1 MDAIIL
7 FSHGSV
13 LCGAAE
19 TLLSLAR
26 RMEARGDAQ
35 IVEVGFLNYSQPTFA
50 QAFEKCV
57 ERGATRVLVAP
68 YFLVAGYF
76 VKVSLPPVI
85 EPMRAKYPEVEVVV
99 AEAMKTHELLAQAI
113 TSCAA
118 RAFEPSKWRDLW
130 DNAPQFCRPHPQCP
144 LFDTA
149 KCPLHPG
156 DKPVPGA
163 DMGESPHFVGDGPT
177 DPAALLVMVHG
188 SPRPESNDAM
198 FAVVEQV
205 RARAVYPLVSV
216 GFMECNAPSIPDAI
230 DGLIEAGARSV
241 VAVPYFLH
249 TGNHVADDLPSALE
263 EAQLKYPDVKFS
275 MGDYL
280 GHDAV
285 IADVLMARVRE
296 AVAREAVART

>member
-13 LCGAAE
+13 LCGAGE
-19 TLLSLAR
+19 TLFALAA
-26 RMEARGDAQ
+26 RMEARGDAP
-35 IVEVGFLNYSQPTFA
+35 IIEVGFLNYSQPTFA

-57 ERGATRVLVAP
+57 ERGATRIYSRAL
-68 YFLVAGYF
+68 FFGRGLF
-76 VKVSLPPVI
+76 RQSQSLPPVI
-85 EPMRAKYPEVEVVV
+85 EPMREKYPAIEVVV
-99 AEAMKTHELLAQAI
+99 ADAMKTHSLLADGI
-113 TSCAA
+113 LNCAE
-118 RAFEPSKWRDLW
+118 RAFEPHKWRDSW
-130 DNAPQFCRPHPQCP
+130 DNAPQFCRPHPKCP
-144 LFDTA
+144 LYDTP

-163 DMGESPHFVGDGPT
+163 DLDEAPIYSGGGAT

-188 SPRPESNDAM
+188 SPKPESNNAM

-205 RARAVYPLVSV
+205 RQRQVFPLVSV
-216 GFMECNAPSIPDAI
+216 GFMECNEPSIPDAI
-230 DGLIEAGARSV
+230 DELIERGARSV

-263 EAQLKYPDVKFS
+263 AAQLKYPDVKFS

-280 GHDAV
+280 GHDEI

-296 AVAREAVART
+296 VR

>member
-13 LCGAAE
+13 LCGAGE
-19 TLLSLAR
+19 TLFALAR
-26 RMEARGDAQ
+26 RMEARGDAP

-50 QAFEKCV
+50 DAFETCV
-57 ERGATRVLVAP
+57 ARGATRILIAP

-85 EPMRAKYPEVEVVV
+85 EPMRAKYPAIAV
-99 AEAMKTHELLAQAI
+99 AVADAMKTHSLLANAI
-113 TSCAA
+113 INCAG
-118 RAFEPSKWRDLW
+118 RAFEPHKWRDLW
-130 DNAPQFCRPHPQCP
+130 DNAPQFCRPHPRCP
-144 LFDTA
+144 LYDTP

-163 DMGESPHFVGDGPT
+163 DLEDAPIYSSHGAT

-188 SPRPESNDAM
+188 SPRPESNNAM

-205 RARAVYPLVSV
+205 REREVFPLVNV
-216 GFMECNAPSIPDAI
+216 GFMECNEPSIPDAI
-230 DGLIEAGARSV
+230 DELVGQGAKSV

-249 TGNHVADDLPSALE
+249 TGNHVADDLPTALE
-263 EAQLKYPDVKFS
+263 VAQRKYPNVKFS

-280 GHDAV
+280 GHDEV
-285 IADVLMARVRE
+285 IADVLMDRVRE
-296 AVAREAVART
+296 VA

>member
-13 LCGAAE
+13 LCGAGE
-19 TLLSLAR
+19 TLFALAA
-26 RMEARGDAQ
+26 RMETRGDAP
-35 IVEVGFLNYSQPTFA
+35 IVEVGFLNYSEPTFA

-57 ERGATRVLVAP
+57 LRGATRVLIAP

-85 EPMRAKYPEVEVVV
+85 EPMRAQYPGIEVVV
-99 AEAMKTHELLAQAI
+99 ADAMKTHALLAEGI
-113 TSCAA
+113 IHCAS
-118 RAFEPSKWRDLW
+118 RSFEPNKWRDLW
-130 DNAPQFCRPHPQCP
+130 DNAPQFCRPHPRCP
-144 LFDTA
+144 LYDTP

-156 DKPVPGA
+156 DKAVPGA
-163 DMGESPHFVGDGPT
+163 ESDEPPHYLGDGET
-177 DPAALLVMVHG
+177 NPAALLVMVHG
-188 SPRPESNDAM
+188 SPRPQSNNAM

-205 RARAVYPLVSV
+205 RERETFPFVGV
-216 GFMECNAPSIPDAI
+216 GFMECNEPSIPDAI
-230 DGLIEAGARSV
+230 DELVEQGARSV

-263 EAQLKYPDVKFS
+263 AAQRKYPDVKFS

-285 IADVLMARVRE
+285 IADVLMDRVRE
-296 AVAREAVART
+296 VR

>member
-1 MDAIIL
+1 MDAILL

-13 LCGAAE
+13 LCGAGE
-19 TLLSLAR
+19 TLFALAA
-26 RMEARGDAQ
+26 RMEARGDAP
-35 IVEVGFLNYSQPTFA
+35 IVEVGFLNYSEPTFA

-57 ERGATRVLVAP
+57 ERGATRVLIAP

-85 EPMRAKYPEVEVVV
+85 EPMRAKYPNIEVVV
-99 AEAMKTHELLAQAI
+99 ADAMKTHSLLADGI
-113 TSCAA
+113 LNCAA
-118 RAFEPSKWRDLW
+118 RAFEPHKWRDLW
-130 DNAPQFCRPHPQCP
+130 DNAPQFCRANPRCP
-144 LFDTA
+144 LYDTP

-156 DKPVPGA
+156 DKLVPGA
-163 DMGESPHFVGDGPT
+163 EENEPPHPSSHGAL

-188 SPRPESNDAM
+188 SPRPSSNNAM

-205 RARAVYPLVSV
+205 RERAVFPLVSV
-216 GFMECNAPSIPDAI
+216 GFMECNEPSIAGAI
-230 DGLIEAGARSV
+230 DELIEQGARSV

-263 EAQLKYPDVKFS
+263 EAQRKYPDVKFS

-285 IADVLMARVRE
+285 IADVLMDRVRE
-296 AVAREAVART
+296 VR

>member
-13 LCGAAE
+13 LCGAGE
-19 TLLSLAR
+19 TLFALAA
-26 RMEARGDAQ
+26 RMEARGDAP

-57 ERGATRVLVAP
+57 ERGATRILVAP

-85 EPMRAKYPEVEVVV
+85 APMRDKYPGVEVVV
-99 AEAMKTHELLAQAI
+99 AEAMKTHELLAEAI
-113 TSCAA
+113 LSCAE
-118 RAFEPSKWRDLW
+118 RAYEPAHWRDLW
-130 DNAPQFCRPHPQCP
+130 DQAPQFCRPHPQCP
-144 LFDTA
+144 LYDTA

-163 DMGESPHFVGDGPT
+163 DLEDAPHFAGGPRV
-177 DPAALLVMVHG
+177 PAALLVMVHG

-198 FAVVEQV
+198 FAVVDQV
-205 RARAVYPLVSV
+205 RAREVYPIVGV

-230 DGLIEAGARSV
+230 DGLIERGAKSV

-285 IADVLMARVRE
+285 IADVLMDRVRE
-296 AVAREAVART
+296 AVR

>member
-13 LCGAAE
+13 LCGAGE
-19 TLLSLAR
+19 TLFALAK
-26 RMEARGDAQ
+26 RMEARGDAP
-35 IVEVGFLNYSQPTFA
+35 IIEVGFLNYSDPTFA

-57 ERGATRVLVAP
+57 ERGATRILIAP
-68 YFLVAGYF
+68 YFLIAGYF
-76 VKVSLPPVI
+76 VKVSLPPEI
-85 EPMRAKYPEVEVVV
+85 EPMRAKYPAIAVVV
-99 AEAMKTHELLAQAI
+99 ADAMKTHSLLADGI
-113 TSCAA
+113 LHCAG
-118 RAFEPSKWRDLW
+118 RAFEPNKWRDLW
-130 DNAPQFCRPHPQCP
+130 DNAPQFCRPHPRCP
-144 LFDTA
+144 LYDTP

-163 DMGESPHFVGDGPT
+163 DLEDAPHYAGNGPT
-177 DPAALLVMVHG
+177 EPAALLVMVHG
-188 SPRPESNDAM
+188 SPRPASNNAM

-205 RARAVYPLVSV
+205 RQREVFPLVSV
-216 GFMECNAPSIPDAI
+216 GFMECNEPSIPDAI
-230 DGLIEAGARSV
+230 DELVNKGAKSV

-263 EAQLKYPDVKFS
+263 EAQQKYPDVKFS

-285 IADVLMARVRE
+285 IADVLMDRVRE
-296 AVAREAVART
+296 VL

>member
-13 LCGAAE
+13 LCGAGE
-19 TLLSLAR
+19 TLFALAK
-26 RMEARGDAQ
+26 RMEARGDAP
-35 IVEVGFLNYSQPTFA
+35 IVEVGFLNYSEPTFA
-50 QAFEKCV
+50 QSFETCV
-57 ERGATRVLVAP
+57 NRGATRITVAP

-76 VKVSLPPVI
+76 VKVSLPPVT
-85 EPMRAKYPEVEVVV
+85 EPMREKYPDITV
-99 AEAMKTHELLAQAI
+99 AVADAMKTHSLLADGI
-113 TSCAA
+113 LNCAS

-130 DNAPQFCRPHPQCP
+130 DNAPQFCRPHPKCP
-144 LFDTA
+144 LYDTP

-163 DMGESPHFVGDGPT
+163 ELEEAPVYSSHGGT

-188 SPRPESNDAM
+188 SPRPESNKAM

-205 RARAVYPLVSV
+205 RAREVFPLVGV
-216 GFMECNAPSIPDAI
+216 GFMECNEPSIPDAI
-230 DGLIEAGARSV
+230 DDLVERGAKSV

-263 EAQLKYPDVKFS
+263 EAQQKYPDIKFS

-280 GHDAV
+280 GHDEV
-285 IADVLMARVRE
+285 IADVLMDRVRE
-296 AVAREAVART
+296 VC

>member
-13 LCGAAE
+13 LCGAGE
-19 TLLSLAR
+19 TLFALAR
-26 RMEARGDAQ
+26 RMEARGDAP

-57 ERGATRVLVAP
+57 ERGATRILVAP

-85 EPMRAKYPEVEVVV
+85 EPMRAKHPDVEVVV
-99 AEAMKTHELLAQAI
+99 AQAMKTHALLADAI
-113 TSCAA
+113 LSCAG
-118 RAFEPSKWRDLW
+118 RAFEPAKWRDLW
-130 DNAPQFCRPHPQCP
+130 DQAPLFCRPHPQCP
-144 LFDTA
+144 LYDTA
-149 KCPLHPG
+149 KCPIHPG

-163 DMGESPHFVGDGPT
+163 ALEDAPHFVGDGPT

-188 SPRPESNDAM
+188 SPRPESNNAM
-198 FAVVEQV
+198 FAVVDEV

-216 GFMECNAPSIPDAI
+216 GFMECNEPSIPDAV
-230 DGLIEAGARSV
+230 DELIESGAKSV

-280 GHDAV
+280 GHDAA
-285 IADVLMARVRE
+285 IADVLMDRVRE
-296 AVAREAVART
+296 AGAS